1 MDLRGTLQAFEPVF
15 VFQLLNLALATGK
28 LRIKSPDNAASIYFD
43 RGKIRFAEIAAR
55 PVKLGEYLV
64 REGYLSEE
72 QLREV
77 LKKQTRRS
85 KLGTILVRDKIL
97 DESALKHAITE
108 QIKEVVFEVVKW
120 NDGTFTFHRDKH
132 PKSEDILIDIPLDR
146 LMLEGLTRWDE
157 SGGDSSK

>member
-15 VFQLLNLALATGK
+15 VFQLLNLALVTGK
-28 LRIKSPDNAASIYFD
+28 LRIKSPNNVASVYFD
-43 RGKIRFAEIAAR
+43 RGNIRFAEIAAR

-72 QLREV
+72 KLEEALQ
-77 LKKQTRRS
+77 KQTRRS
-85 KLGTILVRDKIL
+85 KLGKILVRDKIL
-97 DESALKHAITE
+97 EESALKQAITE
-108 QIKEVVFEVVKW
+108 QIKEVIFEVVKW
-120 NDGTFTFHRDKH
+120 NDGTFTFQKDKQ

-157 SGGDSSK
+157 SGGDMSK

>member
-1 MDLRGTLQAFEPVF
+1 VDLRGDLKAFEPVF

-28 LRIKSPDNAASIYFD
+28 LRIKGSDTIASIYFD
-43 RGKIRFAEIAAR
+43 RGNIRFAEISAR

-64 REGYLSEE
+64 REGYVSAEM
-72 QLREV
+72 
-77 LKKQTRRS
+77 LKDALTKQTRRT
-85 KLGTILVRDKIL
+85 KLGKILVRDKIL
-97 DESALKHAITE
+97 DESVLKQAITE

-120 NDGTFTFHRDKH
+120 NQGTFTFHKDKQ
-132 PKSEDILIDIPLDR
+132 PKSEDIFIDIPLDR